1 MRPGGSPVPDTF
13 TQLLPLAKVLL
24 AFGVMLAGLRLRQ
37 PLWLS
42 VLAGGLALALCFHMP
57 LARWAAVA
65 GASALQRETIY
76 LIIILMLILFLSE
89 VLEKSGQTKRLM
101 QAATGFLGNPR
112 LRLAFFP
119 ALVGFLPMPGG
130 AVFSAPLVRDMADE
144 LGLDR
149 RDTALVNYW
158 FRHLWELCWP
168 LYPGII
174 LTSSL
179 AGVPLARLIVYTCP
193 CILLCMGLGWR
204 FIMRPAVAHLQGAA
218 AEVDAPKDWRA
229 ALREGLPMLIAI
241 SCGLGF
247 EVGMTLFLPGLPFEL
262 GIIAA
267 LLLAIACALVQNRV
281 GPAFVAGVLADREL
295 YRLVA
300 LVVSV
305 LVFKDV
311 LQDSGAVE
319 ELAHVASGPWALL
332 ALTLGL
338 PFLVGLISGITV
350 AFVGASFPIILG
362 VLHTQGLGEPAQLLP
377 YLTLGLFAG
386 FTGVMISP
394 LHVCFILSCQFF
406 GADMATAWR
415 RLVAPCGLL
424 LASGLIWFVVLSQL
438 AGGV

>member
-1 MRPGGSPVPDTF
+1 MSESLL
-13 TQLLPLAKVLL
+13 QLMPLAKVLF
-24 AFGVMLAGLRLRQ
+24 AFGAMLAGLRLRQ

-42 VLAGGLALALCFHMP
+42 VLAGGLVLALCFHMP
-57 LARWAAVA
+57 ITRWAGVAAV
-65 GASALQRETIY
+65 SLFQRETIY
-76 LIIILMLILFLSE
+76 LVCILALILFLSE

-101 QAATGFLGNPR
+101 AAATGFLVDPR

-130 AVFSAPLVRDMADE
+130 AVFSAPLVRDMADD
-144 LGLDR
+144 LGLAR

-193 CILLCMGLGWR
+193 CILLCVALGWR
-204 FIMRPAVAHLQGAA
+204 FIMRPAVAHLNAS
-218 AEVDAPKDWRA
+218 APQQDRPKRDVRA
-229 ALREGLPMLIAI
+229 ALVEGLPMLVAI
-241 SCGLGF
+241 CCGLGF
-247 EVGMTLFLPGLPFEL
+247 EVGMTVLAPDLPFEL
-262 GIIAA
+262 GIMAA
-267 LLLAIACALVQNRV
+267 LLLAIGCALVQNRV
-281 GPAFVAGVLADREL
+281 GPGFVAGVLKDREL

-311 LQDSGAVE
+311 LQASGAVE
-319 ELAHVASGPWALL
+319 QLATVASGPWALF

-350 AFVGASFPIILG
+350 AFVGATFPIILG
-362 VLHTQGLGEPAQLLP
+362 VLHNIGAGDQLLP

-406 GADMATAWR
+406 GTDLGPAWR
-415 RLVAPCGLL
+415 RLVLPCTLL
-424 LASGLIWFVVLSQL
+424 LGCGVLWFLVLTHL
-438 AGGV
+438 F